1 MLQRNIGGGTERAAV
16 HFFPV
21 PGGQKVSPSFN
32 PFSQKNGRLA
42 PILTHTNP
50 SKTRQIEPDPA
61 KKGRPQETEKARK
74 ATSFRAFLALMR
86 EKSALAELR
95 RATGGFEAVLLSF

>member
-1 MLQRNIGGGTERAAV
+1 MLQRNIGGGTERAAA
-16 HFFPV
+16 HFRPV

-61 KKGRPQETEKARK
+61 KKANRK
-74 ATSFRAFLALMR
+74 KQKKPGKQRLS
-86 EKSALAELR
+86 EL
-95 RATGGFEAVLLSF
+95 FWL